1 MVSGGWRGAGAADA
15 AAGVGAAG
23 GFPHVFRPLKVGPLT
38 IKNRL
43 EVSPAENHMASK
55 DGWVTREFAAF
66 TGTLASS
73 GAGIVTIGDSQI
85 GRAHV

>member
-38 IKNRL
+38 IKKRL
-43 EVSPAENHMASK
+43 
-55 DGWVTREFAAF
+55 
-66 TGTLASS
+66 
-73 GAGIVTIGDSQI
+73 
-85 GRAHV
+85 